1 MTSLQ
6 HQINISFSSWRWTLY
21 IFKWIIYLCLHF
33 GQPPWWNAAS
43 TFTETDTKVLL
54 IFQPVTFHTDKHEQL
69 RPNQSIWPIYHLLTL
84 WKLFSFPSSSA
95 ESHFHAAPVHKGATW
110 LDCCD
115 DYFAISLCCI
125 SLGLI
130 DRRTPSLFPA
140 ALLGISAGLNQSF
153 QTWDPVNRAGKSLRW
168 EQLWTTVS
176 VLYCVCVSVCFD

>member
-1 MTSLQ
+1 MVSHLGEMLLPLSPKQTPRCYW
-6 HQINISFSSWRWTLY
+6 SSNLS
-21 IFKWIIYLCLHF
+21 HF
-33 GQPPWWNAAS
+33 TQTNMNS
-43 TFTETDTKVLL
+43 SDQT
-54 IFQPVTFHTDKHEQL
+54 
-69 RPNQSIWPIYHLLTL
+69 NQSGRFYHLSTL
-84 WKLFSFPSSSA
+84 RKLFSFPSSSA

-168 EQLWTTVS
+168 EQLWTTVP
-176 VLYCVCVSVCFD
+176 VLYCVCVSVCVLINGHS